1 MSAPRPPSATTPTEP
16 TPDLAPAPD
25 VDPDADP
32 IALPGV
38 LEPHAVR
45 HLVVH
50 CSATPDAEDIGA
62 REIHAMHLG
71 FGWHGIGYHR
81 VVRRDG
87 RVEAGRP
94 DCWIGAHVR
103 GHNAVSLGV
112 CLIGCET
119 FTDAQMDS
127 LELVL
132 RFWRETYPQ
141 ATVCGHRDFPTTD
154 KTCPNFDVAAFC
166 AQRQLEAGPGIPGRD
181 APA

>member
-1 MSAPRPPSATTPTEP
+1 MTSAPISPGFDRAAVEPP
-16 TPDLAPAPD
+16 PAA
-25 VDPDADP
+25 DAEP

-38 LEPHAVR
+38 LEPRAVR

-87 RVEAGRP
+87 RIEAGRP
-94 DCWIGAHVR
+94 DCWIGAHVL

-112 CLIGCET
+112 CLIGCEA
-119 FTDAQMDS
+119 FTDVQFDA
-127 LELVL
+127 LEKVL
-132 RFWRETYPQ
+132 REWQ
-141 ATVCGHRDFPTTD
+141 ALCPNASIRGHRDFAYTE
-154 KTCPNFDVAAFC
+154 KTCPNFDVGAWCAARGLQAPL
-166 AQRQLEAGPGIPGRD
+166 AQVRVPELPSRPGR
-181 APA
+181 